1 MPVQATYQVQ
11 GKPMCYNTEYSPIVA
26 AGKPRRFV
34 YTTTKYIQAY
44 PAWGRGIRW
53 RKFCCPP
60 KAGPSSPTPSARVQ
74 QVQQNRSTWGS
85 KLMMKRLWKPW
96 WCGIIGRVE
105 SVCCSRQAVD
115 RRRVLGA
122 RCVEPFCCVC
132 SWGRGVQGKLEGRTR
147 THLNISMT
155 RGNLPP
161 RKPILR
167 DISMGGVRQFP
178 GETVSFPPRHTT
190 RYCTQ
195 AKKTER
201 SSHHGGE
208 DGR

>member
-1 MPVQATYQVQ
+1 M
-11 GKPMCYNTEYSPIVA
+11 
-26 AGKPRRFV
+26 
-34 YTTTKYIQAY
+34 
-44 PAWGRGIRW
+44 
-53 RKFCCPP
+53 
-60 KAGPSSPTPSARVQ
+60 
-74 QVQQNRSTWGS
+74 
-85 KLMMKRLWKPW
+85 
-96 WCGIIGRVE
+96 
-105 SVCCSRQAVD
+105 CCSRQAVD

-208 DGR
+208 DGRSFRNFNDPQKFSHGSLFAEVDCLASDFGFSDS